1 MKLRIVAEQ
10 KFTAVVKLT
19 AKDLYR
25 AFLNQAA
32 ITGGHLSLT
41 SDDKHIVRVCD
52 LGDDLRSLTTYLFLD
67 CNNETGTENRRAYIQ
82 KLANRYPIQYFIDD
96 EKIRNRIDRMP
107 SPSVTL
113 MIEFPDKSTTVVYTV
128 NQ

>member
-1 MKLRIVAEQ
+1 MKLKIVSEK
-10 KFTAVVKLT
+10 KFTAIVKLT

-25 AFLNQAA
+25 AFLNRAA
-32 ITGGHLSLT
+32 INGGHLSLT

-67 CNNETGTENRRAYIQ
+67 CNNETGIKNRTAYLQ
-82 KLANRYPIQYFIDD
+82 MLMDRYPIQYFIDD
-96 EKIRNRIDRMP
+96 EKIRNRIDHIP

-113 MIEFPDKSTTVVYTV
+113 MIEFSDKSTVVVYTA